1 MSLLDSGRDMVTVYP
16 EVEDYD
22 RDGNLLTRPS
32 DTGFTTR
39 ATLQPQSSSG
49 PSSSRDN
56 ADGGFLTEE
65 AYRMRLPRSFPFILG
80 AQSAIEWNGKMWSVL
95 GDGQV
100 YNGSARTAHVDYMI
114 RRS

>member
-39 ATLQPQSSSG
+39 ATLQPVSSSG
-49 PSSSRDN
+49 PSSGRDN
-56 ADGGFLTEE
+56 PDGGFNTTEM
-65 AYRMRLPRSFPFILG
+65 YRMRLPRTFPFILG
-80 AQSAIEWNGKMWSVL
+80 AQSAIEWEGTYCCLLYTSPSPR
-95 GDGQV
+95 DT
-100 YNGSARTAHVDYMI
+100 R
-114 RRS
+114 